1 MFKIIFGTL
10 PAWVCLAWAITHVP
24 RYSAADLAR
33 KKLTWFLGAATL
45 LYFSHA
51 YYFNLGSNRWVEG
64 VWLFAS
70 LASYPLYYLY
80 IRQLTTETAISRRWL
95 MVLLPGVAVA
105 LLAWSE
111 FIAEAQACHK
121 ICFGLSVLLV
131 VVFGY
136 LRLHAYDQRLAQAF
150 ANTDTYSMQRIRVI
164 LICFVAASICSS
176 VINVIGKQYF
186 YDSEWLLAIPSVIF
200 AVLLHVLFRTGYRLP
215 YVAVMLSEQLANDAP
230 KASTTDTE
238 AQNESLSPAMAEKI
252 GTQLHVLMTQRQLYL
267 QPNVKLSDL
276 AREIGTCRTYLST
289 YLNQTLGTD
298 FSTYINQQ
306 RIEHAKQ
313 QLPLLATSQSID
325 SFYREFGFASP
336 RAFFRNFKQYT
347 GMTPDEWIKQNHKN

>member
-80 IRQLTTETAISRRWL
+80 IRQLTTEAAISRRWL

-105 LLAWSE
+105 LLAWSG

-150 ANTDTYSMQRIRVI
+150 ANTDT
-164 LICFVAASICSS
+164 
-176 VINVIGKQYF
+176 
-186 YDSEWLLAIPSVIF
+186 
-200 AVLLHVLFRTGYRLP
+200 
-215 YVAVMLSEQLANDAP
+215 
-230 KASTTDTE
+230 E
-238 AQNESLSPAMAEKI
+238 AQNELLSPAMAEKI
-252 GTQLHVLMTQRQLYL
+252 GTSLHVLMTQRQLYL

-313 QLPLLATSQSID
+313 QLPLPATSQSID